1 VRRVSDTSTRREPRI
16 GRLSR
21 TWLMAAVIT
30 GAVAVL
36 APGVH
41 YAMAGPSVSASHPQ
55 AAALAAQTAGP
66 AQGNAAQGNAA
77 QGNAGQGNAGQ
88 ADTTRPNA
96 IQTPIPQAGAA
107 AQAAAPGCLGVT
119 PAIFPAQG
127 FITNPNR
134 SQGGHLW
141 WRFTGDGTSV
151 CIGTVVEFV
160 QYNVTATKTWRV
172 IVYTSQNPG
181 GVTVA
186 KRTFT
191 LKRGDYFWGFGVH
204 RVFSGLTAVC
214 LTADESFGMS
224 CVHFS

>member
-1 VRRVSDTSTRREPRI
+1 MRRDSDTSTRREPRI

-41 YAMAGPSVSASHPQ
+41 YAMAGPSAPAGSSGSASHPQ
-55 AAALAAQTAGP
+55 AATLAAQTGDP
-66 AQGNAAQGNAA
+66 D
-77 QGNAGQGNAGQ
+77 QGNAGQ
-88 ADTTRPNA
+88 
-96 IQTPIPQAGAA
+96 TPTPQAGVA
-107 AQAAAPGCLGVT
+107 AQAAGPGCLGVT
-119 PAIFPAQG
+119 PAVFPAQG

-141 WRFTGDGTSV
+141 WRFAGDGTSV

-160 QYNVTATKTWRV
+160 QYNATATKTWRV
-172 IVYTSQNPG
+172 IVFTRQNPG

-191 LKRGDYFWGFGVH
+191 LNRGDYFWGFGVH

-214 LTADESFGMS
+214 LAADESFGMS
-224 CVHFS
+224 CVHFN

>member
-1 VRRVSDTSTRREPRI
+1 VRRVSDTSTRQEPRI

-41 YAMAGPSVSASHPQ
+41 YAMAGPPAPASHPQ
-55 AAALAAQTAGP
+55 AAALAAQTGA
-66 AQGNAAQGNAA
+66 
-77 QGNAGQGNAGQ
+77 
-88 ADTTRPNA
+88 T
-96 IQTPIPQAGAA
+96 QTPTPQAGAA
-107 AQAAAPGCLGVT
+107 AQAAGPGCLGVT

-127 FITNPNR
+127 FIANPNR

-141 WRFTGDGTSV
+141 WRFAGDGTSV

-160 QYNVTATKTWRV
+160 QYNATAAKTWRV
-172 IVYTSQNPG
+172 IVYTNQNPG

-191 LKRGDYFWGFGVH
+191 LRRGDYFWGFGVH

-224 CVHFS
+224 CVHFG

>member
-1 VRRVSDTSTRREPRI
+1 
-16 GRLSR
+16 
-21 TWLMAAVIT
+21 MAAVIT

-41 YAMAGPSVSASHPQ
+41 YATASRPAPASHPQ

-66 AQGNAAQGNAA
+66 
-77 QGNAGQGNAGQ
+77 GQ
-88 ADTTRPNA
+88 ASTG
-96 IQTPIPQAGAA
+96 QTPTPQAGAA
-107 AQAAAPGCLGVT
+107 AQAAVPGCLGVT

-141 WRFTGDGTSV
+141 WRFAGDGTSV
-151 CIGTVVEFV
+151 CVGTVVEFV

-172 IVYTSQNPG
+172 IVFTTQNPG

-186 KRTFT
+186 MRTFT
-191 LKRGDYFWGFGVH
+191 LNRGDYFWGFGLH

-214 LTADESFGMS
+214 LTADDSFGMS
-224 CVHFS
+224 CVHLG

>member
-1 VRRVSDTSTRREPRI
+1 MRRVSFTSGRRVP
-16 GRLSR
+16 GVGGLSR
-21 TWLMAAVIT
+21 KWLMAAVIT

-41 YAMAGPSVSASHPQ
+41 YATASPSAPAPHPQ
-55 AAALAAQTAGP
+55 VAALAAQNG
-66 AQGNAAQGNAA
+66 
-77 QGNAGQGNAGQ
+77 
-88 ADTTRPNA
+88 ADQNG
-96 IQTPIPQAGAA
+96 IQQTPTPQAGTA
-107 AQAAAPGCLGVT
+107 AQAATGCLGVT

-127 FITNPNR
+127 FITNPGR

-141 WRFTGDGTSV
+141 WRFAGDGTSV

-160 QYNVTATKTWRV
+160 QYNATATKTWRV
-172 IVYTSQNPG
+172 IVYTNQNPG

-186 KRTFT
+186 MRTFT
-191 LKRGDYFWGFGVH
+191 LNRGDYFWGFGLH

>member
-1 VRRVSDTSTRREPRI
+1 VRRVSYVSGKRVP
-16 GRLSR
+16 GVGGLSR
-21 TWLMAAVIT
+21 KWLMAAVIT

-41 YAMAGPSVSASHPQ
+41 YATASPSAPAVHPQ
-55 AAALAAQTAGP
+55 VATLAAQNG
-66 AQGNAAQGNAA
+66 AAQNGVEQNGI
-77 QGNAGQGNAGQ
+77 Q
-88 ADTTRPNA
+88 
-96 IQTPIPQAGAA
+96 QTPTPQAGAA
-107 AQAAAPGCLGVT
+107 AQAATGCLGVT

-127 FITNPNR
+127 FITNPGR

-141 WRFTGDGTSV
+141 WRFAGDGTSV

-160 QYNVTATKTWRV
+160 QYNATATKTWRV
-172 IVYTSQNPG
+172 IVYTHQNPG

-186 KRTFT
+186 MRTFT
-191 LKRGDYFWGFGVH
+191 LNRGDYYWGFGLH
-204 RVFSGLTAVC
+204 RVFTGLTAVC

>member
-1 VRRVSDTSTRREPRI
+1 VRRISYVSGKRVP
-16 GRLSR
+16 GVGGLSR
-21 TWLMAAVIT
+21 KWLMAAVIT

-41 YAMAGPSVSASHPQ
+41 YATASPSAPAVHPQ
-55 AAALAAQTAGP
+55 VAALAAQNG
-66 AQGNAAQGNAA
+66 AAQNGAEQNGI
-77 QGNAGQGNAGQ
+77 Q
-88 ADTTRPNA
+88 
-96 IQTPIPQAGAA
+96 QTPTPQAGAA
-107 AQAAAPGCLGVT
+107 AQAATGCLGVT

-127 FITNPNR
+127 FITNPGR

-141 WRFTGDGTSV
+141 WRFAGDGTSV

-160 QYNVTATKTWRV
+160 QYNTTATKTWRV
-172 IVYTSQNPG
+172 IVYTNQNPG

-191 LKRGDYFWGFGVH
+191 LNRGDYFWGFGVH
-204 RVFSGLTAVC
+204 RVFTGLTAVC

>member
-1 VRRVSDTSTRREPRI
+1 
-16 GRLSR
+16 
-21 TWLMAAVIT
+21 MAAVIT

-41 YAMAGPSVSASHPQ
+41 YATASPPVPASHPQ
-55 AAALAAQTAGP
+55 AATLAAQTGATQTG
-66 AQGNAAQGNAA
+66 A
-77 QGNAGQGNAGQ
+77 
-88 ADTTRPNA
+88 T
-96 IQTPIPQAGAA
+96 QTPTPQAGAA

-141 WRFTGDGTSV
+141 WRFAGDGTSV
-151 CIGTVVEFV
+151 CVGTVVEFV
-160 QYNVTATKTWRV
+160 QYNVTAAKTWRV
-172 IVYTSQNPG
+172 IVYTAQNPG

-191 LKRGDYFWGFGVH
+191 LRRGDYFWGFGLH

-214 LTADESFGMS
+214 LTADDSFGMS
-224 CVHFS
+224 CVHFG

>member
-1 VRRVSDTSTRREPRI
+1 VRRVLFTEGRREPGI

-21 TWLMAAVIT
+21 KWLVAAVIT

-41 YAMAGPSVSASHPQ
+41 YATASSPAPAAHPH
-55 AAALAAQTAGP
+55 AATLAADQNGP
-66 AQGNAAQGNAA
+66 EQNGIQQNGIQ
-77 QGNAGQGNAGQ
+77 
-88 ADTTRPNA
+88 P
-96 IQTPIPQAGAA
+96 QTPTPQAGAA
-107 AQAAAPGCLGVT
+107 AQAAAGCLGVT

-127 FITNPNR
+127 FVTNPNR

-141 WRFTGDGTSV
+141 WRFAGDGTSV

-172 IVYTSQNPG
+172 IVFTNQNPG

-186 KRTFT
+186 KQTFT
-191 LKRGDYFWGFGVH
+191 LNQGDYYWGFGVH
-204 RVFSGLTAVC
+204 RVFTGLTAVC
-214 LTADESFGMS
+214 LAADESFGMS

>member
-1 VRRVSDTSTRREPRI
+1 MRRVSYVSGRRVP
-16 GRLSR
+16 GVGGLSR
-21 TWLMAAVIT
+21 KWLMAAVIT

-41 YAMAGPSVSASHPQ
+41 YATASPSAPAAHPQ
-55 AAALAAQTAGP
+55 VATLAAQNG
-66 AQGNAAQGNAA
+66 AAQNGAEQNGI
-77 QGNAGQGNAGQ
+77 Q
-88 ADTTRPNA
+88 
-96 IQTPIPQAGAA
+96 QTPTPQAGAA
-107 AQAAAPGCLGVT
+107 AQAAATGCLGVT

-127 FITNPNR
+127 FITNPGR

-141 WRFTGDGTSV
+141 WRFAGDGTSV

-160 QYNVTATKTWRV
+160 QYNATATKTWRV
-172 IVYTSQNPG
+172 IVYTHQNPG

-186 KRTFT
+186 MRTFT
-191 LKRGDYFWGFGVH
+191 LNRGDYFWGFGLH

>member
-1 VRRVSDTSTRREPRI
+1 MRRVSYVSGKRVP
-16 GRLSR
+16 GVGGLSR
-21 TWLMAAVIT
+21 KWLMAAVIT

-41 YAMAGPSVSASHPQ
+41 YATASPSAPAAHPQ
-55 AAALAAQTAGP
+55 VATLAAQNGTAQNG
-66 AQGNAAQGNAA
+66 AEQNGIQ
-77 QGNAGQGNAGQ
+77 
-88 ADTTRPNA
+88 
-96 IQTPIPQAGAA
+96 QTPTPQAGAA
-107 AQAAAPGCLGVT
+107 AQAATGCLGVT

-127 FITNPNR
+127 FITNPGR

-141 WRFTGDGTSV
+141 WRFAGDGTSV

-160 QYNVTATKTWRV
+160 QYNATATKTWRV
-172 IVYTSQNPG
+172 IVYTHQNPG

-186 KRTFT
+186 MRTFT
-191 LKRGDYFWGFGVH
+191 LNRGDYYWGFGLH
-204 RVFSGLTAVC
+204 RVFTGLTAVC

>member
-1 VRRVSDTSTRREPRI
+1 VRRVSYVSGKRVP
-16 GRLSR
+16 GVGGLSR
-21 TWLMAAVIT
+21 KWLMAAVIT

-41 YAMAGPSVSASHPQ
+41 YATASPSAPAVHPQ
-55 AAALAAQTAGP
+55 VATLAAQNG
-66 AQGNAAQGNAA
+66 AAQNGI
-77 QGNAGQGNAGQ
+77 Q
-88 ADTTRPNA
+88 
-96 IQTPIPQAGAA
+96 QTPTPQAGAA
-107 AQAAAPGCLGVT
+107 AQAAAGCLGVT

-127 FITNPNR
+127 FITNPGR

-141 WRFTGDGTSV
+141 WRFAGDGTSV

-160 QYNVTATKTWRV
+160 QYNATATKTWRV
-172 IVYTSQNPG
+172 IVYTNQNPG

-186 KRTFT
+186 MRTFT
-191 LKRGDYFWGFGVH
+191 LNRGDYYWGFGLQ
-204 RVFSGLTAVC
+204 REFTGLTAVC

>member
-41 YAMAGPSVSASHPQ
+41 YAMAGPSVPASHPQ
-55 AAALAAQTAGP
+55 AAALAAQTGV
-66 AQGNAAQGNAA
+66 
-77 QGNAGQGNAGQ
+77 
-88 ADTTRPNA
+88 T
-96 IQTPIPQAGAA
+96 QTPTPQAGAA
-107 AQAAAPGCLGVT
+107 AQAAGPGCLGVT

-141 WRFTGDGTSV
+141 WRFAGDGTSV

-160 QYNVTATKTWRV
+160 QYNATAAKTWRV

-191 LKRGDYFWGFGVH
+191 LNRGDYFWGFGVH

-214 LTADESFGMS
+214 LAADESFGMS

>member
-1 VRRVSDTSTRREPRI
+1 
-16 GRLSR
+16 
-21 TWLMAAVIT
+21 MAAVIT

-41 YAMAGPSVSASHPQ
+41 YAMAGPSVAASHPQ
-55 AAALAAQTAGP
+55 AATLAAQTAGSAQGSAAQGDI
-66 AQGNAAQGNAA
+66 AQGNAAQ
-77 QGNAGQGNAGQ
+77 
-88 ADTTRPNA
+88 
-96 IQTPIPQAGAA
+96 TPTPQAGVA
-107 AQAAAPGCLGVT
+107 AQAAGPGCLGVT

-160 QYNVTATKTWRV
+160 QYNATAAKTWRV
-172 IVYTSQNPG
+172 IVYTNQNPG

-191 LKRGDYFWGFGVH
+191 LRRGDYFWGFGVH

-224 CVHFS
+224 CVHFG

>member
-1 VRRVSDTSTRREPRI
+1 VRRVSDTSTRQGPRI

-30 GAVAVL
+30 GSVAVL
-36 APGVH
+36 APGLH
-41 YAMAGPSVSASHPQ
+41 YATARPPAPASHPQ
-55 AAALAAQTAGP
+55 DATLAAQTAGP
-66 AQGNAAQGNAA
+66 VQA
-77 QGNAGQGNAGQ
+77 NAGQGNAAQDG
-88 ADTTRPNA
+88 ASRPNA
-96 IQTPIPQAGAA
+96 IQTPTPQAGAA

-127 FITNPNR
+127 FITNPSR

-141 WRFTGDGTSV
+141 WRFAGDGTRV

-160 QYNVTATKTWRV
+160 QYNATAAKTWRV

>member
-1 VRRVSDTSTRREPRI
+1 MRRVSYVSGRRVP
-16 GRLSR
+16 GVGGLSR
-21 TWLMAAVIT
+21 KWLMAAVIT

-41 YAMAGPSVSASHPQ
+41 YATASPSAPAAHPQ
-55 AAALAAQTAGP
+55 VAALAAQNG
-66 AQGNAAQGNAA
+66 AAQNGI
-77 QGNAGQGNAGQ
+77 Q
-88 ADTTRPNA
+88 
-96 IQTPIPQAGAA
+96 QTPTPQAGAA
-107 AQAAAPGCLGVT
+107 AQAATGCLGVT

-127 FITNPNR
+127 FITNPGR

-141 WRFTGDGTSV
+141 WRFAGDGTSV

-160 QYNVTATKTWRV
+160 QYNATATKTWRV
-172 IVYTSQNPG
+172 IVYTHQNPG

-186 KRTFT
+186 MRTFT
-191 LKRGDYFWGFGVH
+191 LNRGDYFWGFGLH

>member
-41 YAMAGPSVSASHPQ
+41 YATASPPAPASHPQ
-55 AAALAAQTAGP
+55 AATLAAQTGA
-66 AQGNAAQGNAA
+66 
-77 QGNAGQGNAGQ
+77 
-88 ADTTRPNA
+88 T
-96 IQTPIPQAGAA
+96 QTPTPQAGAA
-107 AQAAAPGCLGVT
+107 AQAAGPGCLGVT

-127 FITNPNR
+127 FIANPNR

-160 QYNVTATKTWRV
+160 QYNATATKTWRV
-172 IVYTSQNPG
+172 IVYTNQNPG

-191 LKRGDYFWGFGVH
+191 LNRGDYFWNFGVH

>member
-1 VRRVSDTSTRREPRI
+1 MRRVSDTSTRREPRI

-36 APGVH
+36 APGAH
-41 YAMAGPSVSASHPQ
+41 YAMAGPSASASHPR
-55 AAALAAQTAGP
+55 AAALTAQTAGP
-66 AQGNAAQGNAA
+66 AQGNAAQGNAV
-77 QGNAGQGNAGQ
+77 
-88 ADTTRPNA
+88 
-96 IQTPIPQAGAA
+96 QTPIPQAGAA

-141 WRFTGDGTSV
+141 WRFAGDGTSV

-160 QYNVTATKTWRV
+160 QYNATATKTWRV
-172 IVYTSQNPG
+172 IVYTNQNPG

>member
-1 VRRVSDTSTRREPRI
+1 VRPVSHTSTKQGDAGRAPGI

-21 TWLMAAVIT
+21 RWLMAAVIT

-36 APGVH
+36 APGVR
-41 YAMAGPSVSASHPQ
+41 YATASPPAPAAHPQ
-55 AAALAAQTAGP
+55 AATLAAQSG
-66 AQGNAAQGNAA
+66 
-77 QGNAGQGNAGQ
+77 
-88 ADTTRPNA
+88 TTQT
-96 IQTPIPQAGAA
+96 QTPTPQAGAA
-107 AQAAAPGCLGVT
+107 AQAAATGCLGVT
-119 PAIFPAQG
+119 PAVFPAQG

-141 WRFTGDGTSV
+141 WRFAGDGTSV

-160 QYNVTATKTWRV
+160 QYNVTTAKTWRV
-172 IVYTSQNPG
+172 IVYTTQNPG

-186 KRTFT
+186 QRTFT
-191 LKRGDYFWGFGVH
+191 LKQGDYFWGFGLH

-224 CVHFS
+224 CVHFG

>member
-1 VRRVSDTSTRREPRI
+1 MRRVSYVSGRRVP
-16 GRLSR
+16 GVGGLSR
-21 TWLMAAVIT
+21 KWLMAAVIT

-41 YAMAGPSVSASHPQ
+41 YATASPSAPAAHPQ
-55 AAALAAQTAGP
+55 VATLAAQNG
-66 AQGNAAQGNAA
+66 AAQNGAERNGI
-77 QGNAGQGNAGQ
+77 Q
-88 ADTTRPNA
+88 
-96 IQTPIPQAGAA
+96 QTPTPQAGAA
-107 AQAAAPGCLGVT
+107 AQAATGCLGVT

-127 FITNPNR
+127 FITNPGR

-141 WRFTGDGTSV
+141 WRFAGDGTSV

-160 QYNVTATKTWRV
+160 QYNATATKTWRV
-172 IVYTSQNPG
+172 IAYTHQNPG

-186 KRTFT
+186 MRTFT
-191 LKRGDYFWGFGVH
+191 LNRGDYFWGFGLH
-204 RVFSGLTAVC
+204 RVFAGLTAVC

>member
-1 VRRVSDTSTRREPRI
+1 VRRVSLTNGKRVP
-16 GRLSR
+16 GVGGLSR
-21 TWLMAAVIT
+21 KWLMAAVIT

-41 YAMAGPSVSASHPQ
+41 YATASPPAPAAHPQ
-55 AAALAAQTAGP
+55 AAALAAQNGAV
-66 AQGNAAQGNAA
+66 
-77 QGNAGQGNAGQ
+77 
-88 ADTTRPNA
+88 
-96 IQTPIPQAGAA
+96 QTPAPQAGA
-107 AQAAAPGCLGVT
+107 QPAAAGCLGVT

-127 FITNPNR
+127 FITNPGR

-141 WRFTGDGTSV
+141 WRFAGDGTSV

-160 QYNVTATKTWRV
+160 QYNTTATKTWRV

-191 LKRGDYFWGFGVH
+191 LNRGDYFWGFGVH

-214 LTADESFGMS
+214 LAADESFGMS

>member
-1 VRRVSDTSTRREPRI
+1 
-16 GRLSR
+16 
-21 TWLMAAVIT
+21 MAAVIT

-41 YAMAGPSVSASHPQ
+41 YATASPSAPAAHPQ
-55 AAALAAQTAGP
+55 VATLAAQNG
-66 AQGNAAQGNAA
+66 AAQNGAA
-77 QGNAGQGNAGQ
+77 QNGAEQNGIQ
-88 ADTTRPNA
+88 
-96 IQTPIPQAGAA
+96 QTPTPQAGAA
-107 AQAAAPGCLGVT
+107 AQAATGCLGVT

-127 FITNPNR
+127 FITNPGR

-141 WRFTGDGTSV
+141 WRFAGDGTSV

-160 QYNVTATKTWRV
+160 QYNATATKTWRV
-172 IVYTSQNPG
+172 IVYTNQNPG

-186 KRTFT
+186 MRTFT
-191 LKRGDYFWGFGVH
+191 LNRGGYFWGFGLH